1 MAETADL
8 GWRTRELDRNFMI
21 GGREAVED
29 FINQRFVFGYQAT
42 FEPPLFA
49 AAENVERSTAQTA
62 QLRQQAKDREHP
74 RPKAALAEMPR
85 LGVSIAE
92 QWGRQVEMK

>member
-1 MAETADL
+1 MAKAADL
-8 GWRTRELDRNFMI
+8 GWQTREFDSDFMI
-21 GGREAVED
+21 SRREAIED
-29 FINQRFVFGYQAT
+29 FVNQRFVFGYQTT

-62 QLRQQAKDREHP
+62 QQRQQAEDREHP
-74 RPKAALAEMPR
+74 RPKAALAEIPC

-92 QWGRQVEMK
+92 QWRRQVEM